1 MNYVKEKARFDT
13 ADADKS
19 FRDSVK
25 KAKTTKDVDDVTD
38 SVVTFVGKFQKNLK
52 DELDAVISKGED
64 DPNLKDRLPEAKD
77 YRDLILS
84 E

>member
-19 FRDSVK
+19 FRKAVNS
-25 KAKTTKDVDDVTD
+25 AKTNKEVNEVTD
-38 SVVTFVGKFQKNLK
+38 SVVTFVEKFQKDLK
-52 DELDAVISKGED
+52 KELDDVISKGEN
-64 DPNLKDRLPEAKD
+64 DPNLEDRLPEAKD
-77 YRDLILS
+77 FRDLILS